1 MSHINSD
8 DAQESIN
15 NNQRKISGLNTD
27 KSVEKQKFNG
37 GLSTETEDL
46 DMGNPFDERLDE
58 EYEALDLIYSSL
70 RKTNGNSRLEGLET
84 FPETPEGITEQTY
97 DRHWKPAYREGGL
110 VKDGELTNRGEKFV
124 DEELDWYILDLT
136 WLDGINEVYDL
147 LSTGSKNQEEG
158 SKIQAF
164 EMYGNGEESHTEVQK
179 ETGLNSS
186 TARTLANELE
196 DIGLLERDDGGYEF
210 TRPGNKL
217 ESRIQ
222 SHLDY
227 LEEEVTRGK
236 IMPKKVETPNSLVD
250 ELMDKAYRK
259 ASD

>member
-8 DAQESIN
+8 DAQERIN
-15 NNQRKISGLNTD
+15 DNQRKISGLNTD
-27 KSVEKQKFNG
+27 NSLEKQKFVG
-37 GLSTETEDL
+37 AISTETEDL
-46 DMGNPFDERLDE
+46 DMGNPFDERLNE

-97 DRHWKPAYREGGL
+97 NRHWKPAYREGGL
-110 VKDGELTNRGEKFV
+110 VNDGELTKRGEKFV
-124 DEELDWYILDLT
+124 DEGLDWYLLDLT
-136 WLDGINEVYDL
+136 WLDGIDEVYDL
-147 LSTGSKNQEEG
+147 LTTGSKNQDRG

-164 EMYGNGEESHTEVQK
+164 EMYGNGEDSHTEVEK

-196 DIGLLERDDGGYEF
+196 DIGLLEKDDGSYGF

-217 ESRIQ
+217 EGRIQ

-227 LEEEVTRGK
+227 LEDEVTRGK
-236 IMPKKVETPNSLVD
+236 IMPKKIETPDSLVD